1 MGEKVDKNLPAGSPL
16 LERVHYPHDVRRLS
30 ESALPELAREVR
42 ERMIDVIS
50 RVGGH
55 FAPGLG
61 VVELT
66 IALHYVFNTPVDK
79 LVWDVGHQAYPHKI
93 LTGRNAQ
100 FPQIRQ
106 LDGPSGFLA
115 RKESEYDTFGAGHA
129 ATSISAALGMA
140 TARDLK
146 GEDFEVVAIIGDG
159 AMTSGIAYEALNNA
173 GHTDHDLIV
182 ILNDNEM
189 SISRNVGAIH
199 KYLTRVVT
207 NPLYN
212 RLREEVKHMLQR
224 TPEAMESFV
233 IKLEESAKTLL
244 TPGTLFEEL
253 GFRYVGPLDGH
264 DLPGLINALRSVKS
278 WSGPRLV
285 HVITTKGKG
294 YALAEQNP
302 VVWHGATPFDKISGE
317 MAKKKGA
324 PPAYT
329 AVFGK
334 GLVELGPVC
343 PEMVVITAAMP
354 SGTGTGIFGDAFPDR
369 YFDVGI
375 AEGHGVTFAAGLA
388 TEGIRPVVAIY
399 STFLQRAYDSIIHDV
414 AIQNL
419 PVVFAMDRAGLVGN
433 DGPTHMGL
441 YDIAYLLAVPN
452 FTVTAPKDG
461 EEMLA
466 LLRLGV
472 QRNRGPFSLRYP
484 RDAVPA
490 PVRPLG
496 EIPPIEFGTWEVL
509 RRGHQVV
516 LLAVG
521 TMVQPAL
528 DAARQLEGEGIN
540 ASVVNCRFLKPIDA
554 DILGWALDAHEIV
567 VTIEEG
573 TIVNGFGA
581 SLGAHIEGAR
591 RHRPQLRVELLG
603 VPDIIIDHANRDQQL
618 AQVGLDATGIA
629 ARVKALA
636 PPNRTRVRESA

>member
-1 MGEKVDKNLPAGSPL
+1 LAL
-16 LERVHYPHDVRRLS
+16 LDRINDPGDLRKLEENQLAEV
-30 ESALPELAREVR
+30 AREIR

-66 IALHYVFNTPVDK
+66 IALHYIFNTPDDK
-79 LVWDVGHQAYPHKI
+79 IVWDVGHQGYPHKI
-93 LTGRNAQ
+93 LTGRNTD
-100 FPQIRQ
+100 FPNIRQ
-106 LDGPSGFLA
+106 KGGPSGFLA
-115 RKESEYDTFGAGHA
+115 RKESEYDVFGAGHA

-140 TARDLK
+140 TARDLN
-146 GEDFEVVAIIGDG
+146 GDSFDVVAVIGDG

-173 GHTDHDLIV
+173 GHTDRDLIV

-207 NPLYN
+207 NPWYN
-212 RLREEVKHMLQR
+212 RLRDEVKHVLQR
-224 TPEAMESFV
+224 SPEVMESFV
-233 IKLEESAKTLL
+233 VKLEESAKAFL

-253 GFRYVGPLDGH
+253 GFRYVGPVDGH
-264 DLPGLINALRSVKS
+264 DLPGLVDTFRNVKS
-278 WSGPRLV
+278 WKGPRLV
-285 HVITTKGKG
+285 HVVTKKGKG
-294 YALAEQNP
+294 YSLAEQNP

-329 AVFGK
+329 NVFGN
-334 GLVELGPVC
+334 GLVELGAQH

-354 SGTGTGIFGDAFPDR
+354 SGTGTGVFGDAYPAR

-375 AEGHGVTFAAGLA
+375 AEGHAVTFAAGLA
-388 TEGIRPVVAIY
+388 TEGIRPVAAIY

-466 LLRLGV
+466 LLRMGV
-472 QRNRGPFSLRYP
+472 EEAEGPFSLRYP
-484 RDAVPA
+484 RDNVPA
-490 PVRPLG
+490 AVRPLAD
-496 EIPPIEFGTWEVL
+496 IPRFQYGSWETL
-509 RRGHQVV
+509 RRGHGIA

-528 DAARQLEGEGIN
+528 QAARALEADGIN
-540 ASVVNCRFLKPIDA
+540 VSVVNCRFLKPIDQSCLQWVLRTH
-554 DILGWALDAHEIV
+554 DVV
-567 VTIEEG
+567 VTLEEG
-573 TIVNGFGA
+573 TVVNGFGA
-581 SLGAHIEGAR
+581 SLTAHIEAGR
-591 RHRPQLRVELLG
+591 RERPELQLEIMG
-603 VPDIIIDHANRDQQL
+603 VPDVIIDHANRDQQL
-618 AQVGLDATGIA
+618 AEVGLDAASIVN
-629 ARVKALA
+629 RVRSLA
-636 PPNRTRVRESA
+636 THVHSSRVRESA

>member
-1 MGEKVDKNLPAGSPL
+1 MEKKLPRGAPL
-16 LERVHYPHDVRRLS
+16 LDTVTSPVELRKLAES
-30 ESALPELAREVR
+30 ELPEVAREVR
-42 ERMIDVIS
+42 ERMIDVVS

-66 IALHYVFNTPVDK
+66 IALHYVFNTPTDK
-79 LVWDVGHQAYPHKI
+79 IVWDVGHQGYPHKI
-93 LTGRNAQ
+93 LTGRNAE
-100 FPQIRQ
+100 FPDIRQ
-106 LDGPSGFLA
+106 KGGPSGFLA
-115 RKESEYDTFGAGHA
+115 RKESVYDTFGAGHA

-146 GEDFEVVAIIGDG
+146 GQNFEVVAVIGDG

-173 GHTDHDLIV
+173 GHTDRDLIV

-207 NPLYN
+207 NPWYN
-212 RLREEVKHMLQR
+212 RLRDEVKHVLQR
-224 TPEAMESFV
+224 TPEMMESFV

-253 GFRYVGPLDGH
+253 GFRYVGPVDGH
-264 DLPGLINALRSVKS
+264 DLPTLIGTLRNVKD
-278 WSGPRLV
+278 WTGPRLV
-285 HVITTKGKG
+285 HLITKKGKG
-294 YALAEQNP
+294 YAVAEQNP

-317 MAKKKGA
+317 MAKKKSG

-329 AVFGK
+329 NVFGK
-334 GLVELGPVC
+334 GLVELGALH

-388 TEGIRPVVAIY
+388 TEGIRPVAAIY

-452 FTVTAPKDG
+452 MIVTAPKDG
-461 EEMLA
+461 DEMLA

-472 QRNRGPFSLRYP
+472 EQKQGPFSLRYP
-484 RDAVPA
+484 RDNVPA
-490 PVRPLG
+490 AVHPLA
-496 EIPPIEFGTWEVL
+496 EIPPIELGKWEVL
-509 RRGHQVV
+509 RRGHGIA

-521 TMVQPAL
+521 TMVYPAME
-528 DAARQLEGEGIN
+528 AAERLAAEGID
-540 ASVVNCRFLKPIDA
+540 ASVVNCRFLKPLDE
-554 DILGWALDAHEIV
+554 DMLRWALEKHDV
-567 VTIEEG
+567 VVSIEEG

-581 SLGAHIEGAR
+581 SLAARVEAAHR
-591 RHRPQLRVELLG
+591 TRPQPRFEIMG
-603 VPDIIIDHANRDQQL
+603 VPDVIIDHANRDQQL
-618 AQVGLDATGIA
+618 AEVGLDTNGIM
-629 ARVKALA
+629 ARVKSLA
-636 PPNRTRVRESA
+636 SFISKPRVRESA

>member
-1 MGEKVDKNLPAGSPL
+1 MDRNHPAGAPL
-16 LERVHYPHDVRRLS
+16 LERVTDPHELRRLP
-30 ESALPELAREVR
+30 ENALPDLAREIR

-50 RVGGH
+50 KVGGH

-66 IALHYVFNTPVDK
+66 IALHYVFNTPHDK
-79 LVWDVGHQAYPHKI
+79 LVWDVGHQGYPHKI

-100 FPQIRQ
+100 FPLIRQ
-106 LDGPSGFLA
+106 QEGPSGFLA
-115 RKESEYDTFGAGHA
+115 RKESAYDTFGAGHA

-173 GHTDHDLIV
+173 GHTNHDLIV

-212 RLREEVKHMLQR
+212 RLREEVKHVLHR
-224 TPEAMESFV
+224 TPERMESFV

-244 TPGTLFEEL
+244 LPGTLFEEL

-264 DLPGLINALRSVKS
+264 DLPGLINALRNVKT
-278 WSGPRLV
+278 WNGPRLM

-294 YALAEQNP
+294 YPLAEQNP

-329 AVFGK
+329 TVFGK
-334 GLVELGPVC
+334 GLVELGALH
-343 PEMVVITAAMP
+343 PEMAVITAAMP
-354 SGTGTGIFGDAFPDR
+354 SGTGTGVFGDAYPDR

-388 TEGIRPVVAIY
+388 TEGVRPVAAIY

-419 PVVFAMDRAGLVGN
+419 PVIFAMDRAGLVGN

-452 FTVTAPKDG
+452 FTVSAPKDG

-472 QRNRGPFSLRYP
+472 EQPRGPFSLRYP

-490 PVRPLG
+490 PVR
-496 EIPPIEFGTWEVL
+496 
-509 RRGHQVV
+509 
-516 LLAVG
+516 
-521 TMVQPAL
+521 
-528 DAARQLEGEGIN
+528 
-540 ASVVNCRFLKPIDA
+540 
-554 DILGWALDAHEIV
+554 
-567 VTIEEG
+567 
-573 TIVNGFGA
+573 
-581 SLGAHIEGAR
+581 
-591 RHRPQLRVELLG
+591 
-603 VPDIIIDHANRDQQL
+603 
-618 AQVGLDATGIA
+618 
-629 ARVKALA
+629 
-636 PPNRTRVRESA
+636 